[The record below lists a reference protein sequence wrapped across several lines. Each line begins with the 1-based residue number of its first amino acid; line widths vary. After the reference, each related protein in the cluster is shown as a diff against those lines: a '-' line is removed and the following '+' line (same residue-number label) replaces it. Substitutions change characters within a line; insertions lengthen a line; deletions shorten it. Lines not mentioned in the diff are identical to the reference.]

1 MIKKIPKIRFK
12 EFDEEWYYE
21 VLGNLVEKQK
31 SDLKVS
37 EIKTDGN
44 VDIYGIDGKIGK
56 SFLRETFNKDIVI
69 ISKDGSVGKLQI
81 LPKNSWFTSTL
92 EGIFIKEKSLIN
104 NNFLYLVL
112 NNIKFDEFVVGTSI
126 PHLYFNDYKNL
137 NIFLPSLNEQK
148 KISKLVF
155 SLDSFIKLI
164 QQKLDFFYCVKQ
176 TFLSKMFPDQNS
188 KFPNIRFSE
197 FTHAWEQGFLSS
209 VVSIQNGK
217 LNANKMEI
225 SGKYNFYTSGR
236 EIFKINTW
244 SFEGETCHNC
254 RKMVLIWVICIEQVV
269 SLMLIKRTYVLKTE
283 IWDTDFLY
291 FNLLKNLW
299 IDIQRKISNGGIPF
313 IVYNDISQ
321 FIVTSLHSWTT
332 KNLQTF
338 HFPRL
343 LPFTSSA

>member
-12 EFDEEWYYE
+12 EFNEEWNYE
-21 VLGNLVEKQK
+21 VLGNLVDKQK

-56 SFLRETFNKDIVI
+56 SFLRETFNEDIVI

-197 FTHAWEQGFLSS
+197 FTHTWEQD
-209 VVSIQNGK
+209 Q
-217 LNANKMEI
+217 
-225 SGKYNFYTSGR
+225 
-236 EIFKINTW
+236 
-244 SFEGETCHNC
+244 
-254 RKMVLIWVICIEQVV
+254 
-269 SLMLIKRTYVLKTE
+269 IKELFDITRGYV
-283 IWDTDFLY
+283 
-291 FNLLKNLW
+291 
-299 IDIQRKISNGGIPF
+299 
-313 IVYNDISQ
+313 
-321 FIVTSLHSWTT
+321 
-332 KNLQTF
+332 
-338 HFPRL
+338 
-343 LPFTSSA
+343 